1 MAHFAELDESG
12 NVLRVIVVNNSDC
25 GDLPFP
31 ESEPVGVAFCKM
43 LFGEDTNW
51 LQTSYNSNFRGQYAG
66 RGCKYDSA
74 NDVFVPPQPFPS
86 WTYNS
91 ATKQWE
97 APIAMP
103 TVPDGY
109 LAIWDEIAQE
119 WDIILA
125 GNV

>member
-43 LFGEDTNW
+43 LFGEDTTW
-51 LQTSYNSNFRGQYAG
+51 LQTSYNNNFRGSYAG
-66 RGCKYDSA
+66 RGYKYDSV
-74 NDVFVPPQPFPS
+74 NDVFVSPQPFPS

-97 APIAMP
+97 SPIAMP
-103 TVPDGY
+103 TIPDGY